1 MKLIRKKNK
10 VFDIKENFIVAGE
23 KEDLIKFE
31 KILQENGIKDDYF
44 WNKVFRQV
52 STAIYINVI
61 VTRENKIYY
70 YDKQLYKIRGVFL
83 FDVKVFL

>member
-44 WNKVFRQV
+44 WNKVFRQA
-52 STAIYINVI
+52 STAIYIYVI
-61 VTRENKIYY
+61 VRKENKIYY
-70 YDKQLYKIRGVFL
+70 YDKHLYKLRGVFL

>member
-1 MKLIRKKNK
+1 MKLIRKKNN
-10 VFDIKENFIVAGE
+10 VLDIKENFIVAGE

-61 VTRENKIYY
+61 VKRENKIYY
-70 YDKQLYKIRGVFL
+70 YDKHLYKLRGVFL

>member
-31 KILQENGIKDDYF
+31 KILQENGINDDYF
-44 WNKVFRQV
+44 WNKVFRQA
-52 STAIYINVI
+52 STAIYIYVI
-61 VTRENKIYY
+61 VRKENKIYY
-70 YDKQLYKIRGVFL
+70 YDKHLYKLRGVFL
-83 FDVKVFL
+83 FDVKAFL

>member
-10 VFDIKENFIVAGE
+10 VFDIKENFIVIGE

-52 STAIYINVI
+52 STAIYIYVI
-61 VTRENKIYY
+61 VRRENQIYY
-70 YDKQLYKIRGVFL
+70 YDKHLYRLRGVFL
-83 FDVKVFL
+83 FDVKAFL

>member
-1 MKLIRKKNK
+1 MKLVRKKNK
-10 VFDIKENFIVAGE
+10 IFDIKENFIVTGE

-52 STAIYINVI
+52 STAIYIYVI
-61 VTRENKIYY
+61 VRKENKIYY
-70 YDKQLYKIRGVFL
+70 YDKQLYRLRGVFF
-83 FDVKVFL
+83 FDVKAFL

>member
-1 MKLIRKKNK
+1 MKLVRKKNK
-10 VFDIKENFIVAGE
+10 IFDIKENFIVAGE

-70 YDKQLYKIRGVFL
+70 YDKKLYKLRGVFL
-83 FDVKVFL
+83 FDVKAFL

>member
-10 VFDIKENFIVAGE
+10 VFDIKENFIVTGE

-31 KILQENGIKDDYF
+31 KILQENGINDDYF
-44 WNKVFRQV
+44 WNKVFRQA
-52 STAIYINVI
+52 STAIYMYVI

-70 YDKQLYKIRGVFL
+70 YDKQLYRLRGVFL
-83 FDVKVFL
+83 FDVKAFL

>member
-1 MKLIRKKNK
+1 MKLVRKKNK
-10 VFDIKENFIVAGE
+10 IFDIKENFIVAGE

-70 YDKQLYKIRGVFL
+70 YDKQLYRLRGVFL
-83 FDVKVFL
+83 FDVKAFL

>member
-1 MKLIRKKNK
+1 MKLVRKKNK
-10 VFDIKENFIVAGE
+10 IFDIKENFIVTGE

-52 STAIYINVI
+52 PTAIYIYVI
-61 VTRENKIYY
+61 VRKENKIYY
-70 YDKQLYKIRGVFL
+70 YDKQLYRIRGAFL
-83 FDVKVFL
+83 FDVKAFL

>member
-1 MKLIRKKNK
+1 MKLVRKKNK
-10 VFDIKENFIVAGE
+10 IFDIKENFIVTGE

-70 YDKQLYKIRGVFL
+70 YDKKLYKLRGVFL
-83 FDVKVFL
+83 FDVKAFL

>member
-10 VFDIKENFIVAGE
+10 VFDIKENFIVIGE

-31 KILQENGIKDDYF
+31 KILQENGIKDDCF

-52 STAIYINVI
+52 STAIYIYVI
-61 VTRENKIYY
+61 VRKENKIYY
-70 YDKQLYKIRGVFL
+70 YDKQLYRLRGVFL
-83 FDVKVFL
+83 FDVKAFL

>member
-1 MKLIRKKNK
+1 MKLVRKKNK
-10 VFDIKENFIVAGE
+10 IFDIKENFIVTGE

-52 STAIYINVI
+52 STAIYIYVI
-61 VTRENKIYY
+61 VRRENKIYY
-70 YDKQLYKIRGVFL
+70 YDKQLYRLRGVFL
-83 FDVKVFL
+83 FDVKAFL

>member
-1 MKLIRKKNK
+1 MKLIRKKNN

-52 STAIYINVI
+52 STAIYIYVI
-61 VTRENKIYY
+61 VKRENKIYY
-70 YDKQLYKIRGVFL
+70 YDKHLYKLRGVFL

>member
-1 MKLIRKKNK
+1 MKLIRKKNN

-23 KEDLIKFE
+23 KDDLIKFE

-52 STAIYINVI
+52 PTAIYIYI
-61 VTRENKIYY
+61 IIKRENKIYY
-70 YDKQLYKIRGVFL
+70 YDKHLYKLHDVFL
-83 FDVKVFL
+83 FDVNVFL

>member
-1 MKLIRKKNK
+1 MKLIRKKNN

-23 KEDLIKFE
+23 KDDLIKFE

-44 WNKVFRQV
+44 WNKVFRQA

-61 VTRENKIYY
+61 VAKENKIYY
-70 YDKQLYKIRGVFL
+70 YDKQLYKLRGVLL
-83 FDVKVFL
+83 FDVKAFL

>member
-44 WNKVFRQV
+44 WNKVFRQA
-52 STAIYINVI
+52 STAIYIYVI
-61 VTRENKIYY
+61 VRKENKIYY
-70 YDKQLYKIRGVFL
+70 YDKHLYKLRGVFL
-83 FDVKVFL
+83 FDVKAFL

>member
-1 MKLIRKKNK
+1 MKLVRKKNK
-10 VFDIKENFIVAGE
+10 IFDIKENFIVTGE

-52 STAIYINVI
+52 STAIYIYVI
-61 VTRENKIYY
+61 VRKENKIYY
-70 YDKQLYKIRGVFL
+70 YDKQLNKICDVFL
-83 FDVKVFL
+83 FDVQAFL

>member
-1 MKLIRKKNK
+1 MKLVRKKNK

-70 YDKQLYKIRGVFL
+70 YDKQLYRLRGVFL
-83 FDVKVFL
+83 FDVKAFL

>member
-70 YDKQLYKIRGVFL
+70 YDKKLYKLRGVFL
-83 FDVKVFL
+83 FDVKAFL

>member
-10 VFDIKENFIVAGE
+10 IFDIKENFAVAGE
-23 KEDLIKFE
+23 KDDLIKFE

-52 STAIYINVI
+52 STAIYIYVI
-61 VTRENKIYY
+61 VKRENKIYY
-70 YDKQLYKIRGVFL
+70 YDKHLYKLRGVFL

>member
-10 VFDIKENFIVAGE
+10 VFDIKENFIVIGE

-52 STAIYINVI
+52 STAIYIYVI

-83 FDVKVFL
+83 FDVKAFL

>member
-1 MKLIRKKNK
+1 MKLVRKKNK
-10 VFDIKENFIVAGE
+10 IFDIKENFIVTGE

-52 STAIYINVI
+52 STAIYIYVI
-61 VTRENKIYY
+61 VRKENKIYY
-70 YDKQLYKIRGVFL
+70 YDKQLYRLRGVFL
-83 FDVKVFL
+83 FDVKAFL

>member
-1 MKLIRKKNK
+1 MKLIRKKNN

-44 WNKVFRQV
+44 WNKVFRQA
-52 STAIYINVI
+52 STAIYIYVI
-61 VTRENKIYY
+61 VRKENKIYY
-70 YDKQLYKIRGVFL
+70 YDKHLYKLRGVFL
-83 FDVKVFL
+83 FDVKAFL

>member
-1 MKLIRKKNK
+1 MKLIRKKNN

-70 YDKQLYKIRGVFL
+70 YDKHLYKLRGVFL

>member
-1 MKLIRKKNK
+1 MKLIRKKNN

-52 STAIYINVI
+52 STAIYIYVI
-61 VTRENKIYY
+61 VRKENKIYY
-70 YDKQLYKIRGVFL
+70 YDKQLYRLRGVFL
-83 FDVKVFL
+83 FDVKAFL

>member
-31 KILQENGIKDDYF
+31 KILQENGINDDYF
-44 WNKVFRQV
+44 WNKVFRQA
-52 STAIYINVI
+52 STAIYIYVI
-61 VTRENKIYY
+61 VRKENKIYY
-70 YDKQLYKIRGVFL
+70 YDKHLYKLRGVFL

>member
-10 VFDIKENFIVAGE
+10 VFDMKGNFIVTGE
-23 KEDLIKFE
+23 KDDLIKFE
-31 KILQENGIKDDYF
+31 KILQKNGIKDDFF

-52 STAIYINVI
+52 STSIYIYVI

-70 YDKQLYKIRGVFL
+70 YDKKLYKIRDVFL
-83 FDVKVFL
+83 FDVKAFL

>member
-1 MKLIRKKNK
+1 MKLVRKKNK
-10 VFDIKENFIVAGE
+10 IFDIKENFIVTGE

-70 YDKQLYKIRGVFL
+70 YDKQLYKIHGVFL
-83 FDVKVFL
+83 FDVKAFL

>member
-44 WNKVFRQV
+44 WNKAFRQV
-52 STAIYINVI
+52 STAIYIYVI
-61 VTRENKIYY
+61 VKREDKIYY
-70 YDKQLYKIRGVFL
+70 YDKHLYKLRGVFL

>member
-44 WNKVFRQV
+44 WNKVFRQA
-52 STAIYINVI
+52 STAIYIYVI
-61 VTRENKIYY
+61 VKRENKIYY
-70 YDKQLYKIRGVFL
+70 YDKHLYKLRGVFL